1 MHEHY
6 VQNDKQRTTVLLP
19 TIHELLNDGI
29 SSQEDDPAFA
39 DVWHIENISGIA
51 EEKVRGE

>member
-1 MHEHY
+1 
-6 VQNDKQRTTVLLP
+6 LP